1 MIDRISGFFS
11 RFIEPGTA
19 QGEAGG
25 TQALRIATA
34 ALLFEVMRMDRH
46 FADSEH
52 AAVAAALREQFGID
66 PAQIDELMEL
76 AAEEAR
82 QASGYFQ
89 FTSLINR
96 HCDAAQKNH
105 IIEQMWR
112 VAMADGHLDAHE
124 SHLMRKIADLLHV
137 GHADYVA
144 AKRRAREANEPGAGG
159 N

>member
-1 MIDRISGFFS
+1 MIDRISSFFS
-11 RFIEPGTA
+11 RFIAPGTA
-19 QGEAGG
+19 RGEAGG
-25 TQALRIATA
+25 AQALRIATA

-96 HCDAAQKNH
+96 HCDAAQKNR
-105 IIEQMWR
+105 IIELMWR

-144 AKRRAREANEPGAGG
+144 AKQRAREANEPAAGSG
-159 N
+159 

>member
-11 RFIEPGTA
+11 RFIAPGAARGGAT
-19 QGEAGG
+19 GE
-25 TQALRIATA
+25 QALRIATA

-66 PAQIDELMEL
+66 PAQIGELIEL
-76 AAEEAR
+76 AEEEAR

-96 HCDAAQKNH
+96 HCDAAQKNL

-144 AKRRAREANEPGAGG
+144 AKQRAREANEPAAGSG
-159 N
+159 

>member
-1 MIDRISGFFS
+1 MIDRISSFFS
-11 RFIEPGTA
+11 RFIAPGTA
-19 QGEAGG
+19 RGEAGG
-25 TQALRIATA
+25 AQALRIATA

-96 HCDAAQKNH
+96 HCDAAQKNR

-144 AKRRAREANEPGAGG
+144 AKQRAREANEPAAGSG
-159 N
+159 